1 MKMHGRA
8 TTTIPESLFF
18 DYSDYQA
25 PLTKKNQLISYA
37 LPGTLPRTIFRLW
50 QLPLSSNLK
59 NHFSSNRSLKNQPKA
74 LLKISPSP
82 SKYLPTST
90 QKSLTSHSLLLL
102 AKRVLPLPKYLSN
115 APFSPQPSQA
125 KLYSPLFFRKPLLSA
140 KATSRELFSFLSS
153 FSPPFPISFSF
164 LCLFS
169 GFVLSTISAAATFSS
184 APLLLQPPFLLHSF
198 YSHLFCSSPSAATFS
213 APLLLQPP
221 FLHAGPPFR
230 KFLHVSKS
238 YCSFKKRG

>member
-1 MKMHGRA
+1 MWKMKMHGRA

-37 LPGTLPRTIFRLW
+37 LPGTLPRIIFRLW
-50 QLPLSSNLK
+50 QLPLLSNLK
-59 NHFSSNRSLKNQPKA
+59 NPFSSNRSLKNQPKA
-74 LLKISPSP
+74 LLKWSPSP

-125 KLYSPLFFRKPLLSA
+125 KLCSPLFFRKPLLSA

-169 GFVLSTISAAATFSS
+169 GFVLSTISAAATF
-184 APLLLQPPFLLHSF
+184 F
-198 YSHLFCSSPSAATFS
+198 YLTPSAATFS

-238 YCSFKKRG
+238 YCSFKKRGWFFMAIKDVTRGLLG